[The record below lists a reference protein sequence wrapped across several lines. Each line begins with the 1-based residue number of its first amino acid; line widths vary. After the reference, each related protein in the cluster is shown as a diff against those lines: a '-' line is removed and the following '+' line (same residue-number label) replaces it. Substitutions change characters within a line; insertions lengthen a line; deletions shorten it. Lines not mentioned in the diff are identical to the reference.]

1 MESVVLQE
9 GRLKGNGSTQN
20 VDTRN
25 MTDLLSWVVGF
36 STLQFSVEDR
46 KFSLTDNARVM
57 SRPGVERD
65 PKWKCGSSGF
75 SRPLTG
81 SCTRINNHSDR
92 QVCWRLPLEELILL
106 F

>member
-1 MESVVLQE
+1 MVSVVLQE

-36 STLQFSVEDR
+36 STLQLSVEDR

-57 SRPGVERD
+57 SRPGV
-65 PKWKCGSSGF
+65 
-75 SRPLTG
+75 
-81 SCTRINNHSDR
+81 
-92 QVCWRLPLEELILL
+92 
-106 F
+106 